1 MLHEKENVAAGS
13 GFMAACGIAERKNAR
28 GADQIPSQAT

>member
-1 MLHEKENVAAGS
+1 MLREKENVAAEAVSRLLGDY
-13 GFMAACGIAERKNAR
+13 AEPENAR